1 MSLQKL
7 DIKQILQNM
16 DFKDLKPMQKEVLQQ
31 SEKNKD
37 LLVLAPTGSGKTL
50 AFLLPLLKMLDPEVN
65 DVQSIIITPTRELA
79 LQIEKVFRQIKTGFK
94 VLTCYGG
101 HPFSRERSSLKNPPA
116 VIIATP
122 GRLLDH
128 LQRETFDTNQIKNLI
143 IDEYD
148 KCLELGFSKEM
159 QRILYQL
166 PNIKRTTLTSATEI
180 NELPGYFKMQDP
192 FEINYLDAD
201 YTPDLSYFF
210 LQTEWT
216 NKLKQLEELLG
227 GISNEPT
234 VVFCNFKNDIEDLSK
249 FLTDANLPH
258 SAFYGDLDQ
267 EEREKA
273 LLKFRNG
280 STKILLATDLASRGL
295 DIPEIK
301 NIVHFQ
307 IPSKEDTFIHRNG
320 RTARMNKSGKVFLL
334 LIEGKELPEYIAH
347 NIKEFSP
354 SKALAKNL
362 QPEFT
367 TIYLS
372 AGKMHKISKIDVL
385 GFLCQVGGLNKNEIG
400 IIEIKDRASFAAIKT
415 EKVNSVIANCNYQK
429 VKKVK
434 VQLDIV

>member
-7 DIKQILQNM
+7 DIQQILQNM
-16 DFKDLKPMQKEVLQQ
+16 DFKDLKPMQREVLQE
-31 SEKNKD
+31 SEKHKD
-37 LLVLAPTGSGKTL
+37 LLVLAPTGSGKTI
-50 AFLLPLLKMLDPEVN
+50 AFLLPLLKILNPEVN
-65 DVQSIIITPTRELA
+65 QVQSIIITPTRELA
-79 LQIEKVFRQIKTGFK
+79 LQIEKVFKQLKTGFK

-128 LQRETFDTNQIKNLI
+128 LQRETFDTYQIKNLI

-166 PNIKRTTLTSATEI
+166 PNISRTTLTSATEI
-180 NELPGYFKMQDP
+180 SELPGYFRMQNP
-192 FEINYLDAD
+192 HEINHLDAD

-216 NKLKQLEELLG
+216 NKLKQLEELLN

-234 VVFCNFKNDIEDLSK
+234 IVFCNFKNDIEDLSA
-249 FLTDANLPH
+249 FLTEANLAH

-280 STKILLATDLASRGL
+280 SAKILLATDLASRGL

-334 LIEGKELPEYIAH
+334 LIEGKTLPEYIIH

-354 SKALAKNL
+354 SKAKASDLM
-362 QPEFT
+362 PEFT

-385 GFLCQVGGLNKNEIG
+385 GFLCKIGGLEKSDIG
-400 IIEIKDRASFAAIKT
+400 IIEIKDRASFAAIKS
-415 EKVNSVIANCNYQK
+415 EKVDAVIQKCNHQ
-429 VKKVK
+429 KVK